1 MKRTLIFILFIAS
14 TLSLTAQPQLKQ
26 PEMYVGVHGGVMASL
41 VQFTPSIE
49 QDLLQTLG
57 ANGGLVFRYAGHKVC
72 GLQVEL
78 NYMQRGWYEQKT
90 GYRRTIDYI
99 ELPFLTHLSFG
110 RSFRGFVN
118 LGPQIG
124 YAIREDHKNMP
135 DLTANG
141 EGQTA
146 NGAQYLPIDNRFDWG
161 IAGGLGMLYRT
172 KKAGVYQLEAR
183 FNYSFGDLFSN
194 SKFATFSRSC
204 PMNISINLGWLWD
217 IKK

>member
-1 MKRTLIFILFIAS
+1 
-14 TLSLTAQPQLKQ
+14 
-26 PEMYVGVHGGVMASL
+26 MYVGVHGGVMASL
-41 VQFTPSIE
+41 VTFSPNIE
-49 QDLLQTLG
+49 QDLLKTLG
-57 ANGGLVFRYAGHKVC
+57 ANGGFVFRYAGHKVC

-78 NYMQRGWYEQKT
+78 NYMQRGWYEKST
-90 GYRRTIDYI
+90 GYHRIIDYI

-124 YAIREDHKNMP
+124 YAIREEHKNMP
-135 DLTANG
+135 SNLDGLSPT
-141 EGQTA
+141 
-146 NGAQYLPIDNRFDWG
+146 AQYLSIDNRFDWG
-161 IAGGLGMLYRT
+161 IAGGLGMLYRS

-183 FNYSFGDLFSN
+183 FNYSFGDYFSN

>member
-1 MKRTLIFILFIAS
+1 MKRTLIFILLVAGA
-14 TLSLTAQPQLKQ
+14 LSVAAQPRLDR
-26 PEMYVGVHGGVMASL
+26 PEMYVGIHGGVMASL

-78 NYMQRGWYEQKT
+78 NYMQRGWYEKAT

-110 RSFRGFVN
+110 RSFRGFLN

-124 YAIREDHKNMP
+124 YAIREQHENMP
-135 DLTANG
+135 ADLSGLSPT
-141 EGQTA
+141 
-146 NGAQYLPIDNRFDWG
+146 AQYLSIDNRFDWG
-161 IAGGLGMLYRT
+161 IAGGLGILYRT

-194 SKFATFSRSC
+194 SKFATFGRSC
-204 PMNISINLGWLWD
+204 PMNISINLGWLWNV
-217 IKK
+217 KK

>member
-1 MKRTLIFILFIAS
+1 MKRTLLFILLVAGA
-14 TLSLTAQPQLKQ
+14 LSVAAQPRLDR
-26 PEMYVGVHGGVMASL
+26 PEIYVGIHGGVMASL

-78 NYMQRGWYEQKT
+78 NYMQRGWYEKAT

-110 RSFRGFVN
+110 RSFRGFLN

-124 YAIREDHKNMP
+124 YAIHEQHHNTP
-135 DLTANG
+135 TDLTDLK
-141 EGQTA
+141 TT
-146 NGAQYLPIDNRFDWG
+146 AQYLSIDNRFDWG

-194 SKFATFSRSC
+194 SKFATFGRSC
-204 PMNISINLGWLWD
+204 PMNISLNLAWLWD